1 VEEGA
6 EGHVL
11 RVAERALQRGCIG
24 DDVVT
29 IRLPV
34 SALGASRDDVD
45 DFSHD
50 MHAKD
55 HPRAGHGILRLL
67 RARPPC
73 DNPAAVTHHPVIK
86 WTFDPAILL
95 ALALWT
101 GVFVWRCRAARR
113 EAGGRGAG
121 WRQGLAFAGCMLV
134 LLIALV
140 SPIDALGEDYLFS
153 MHMTQ
158 HILLGDIAPLLLLL
172 SLSRVIMRPA
182 TRRLQSVERRLGRLA
197 SPVTFIVV
205 WLALL
210 YFWHIPALYDAAIE
224 HPLVHALEHACF
236 FAAGVAVWW
245 PLIQPVPMRR
255 RLTGLATFGYIGTA
269 KVGLAA
275 LGLFLTWSSTV
286 AYTYYEHVPRIWG
299 LSAVE
304 DQNVG
309 GAIMMVEQSLVLV
322 TVFTILFVRMLL
334 QSEEDERRRERLEDA
349 AAV

>member
-1 VEEGA
+1 
-6 EGHVL
+6 
-11 RVAERALQRGCIG
+11 
-24 DDVVT
+24 
-29 IRLPV
+29 
-34 SALGASRDDVD
+34 
-45 DFSHD
+45 
-50 MHAKD
+50 
-55 HPRAGHGILRLL
+55 
-67 RARPPC
+67 
-73 DNPAAVTHHPVIK
+73 VTHHPVIR
-86 WTFDPAILL
+86 WTLDPAILL
-95 ALALWT
+95 ALALWI
-101 GVFVWRCRAARR
+101 GVYVWRFRDARR

-121 WRQGLAFAGCMLV
+121 WRQGLAFGGCILV

-140 SPIDALGEDYLFS
+140 SPIDALGEQYLFS

-182 TRRLQSVERRLGRLA
+182 TRRLQSVERKLGRLA
-197 SPVTFIVV
+197 SPVTFIFL

-210 YFWHIPALYDAAIE
+210 YFWHIPALYDAALQ

-236 FAAGVAVWW
+236 FTAGVLVWW
-245 PLIQPVPMRR
+245 PLIQPVPMRH
-255 RLTGLATFGYIGTA
+255 RLSGLGTFAYIGSA
-269 KVGLAA
+269 KVGLGL

-286 AYTYYEHVPRIWG
+286 AYTFYEHVPRIWG
-299 LSAVE
+299 LSAVQ

-322 TVFTILFVRMLL
+322 TTFTILFVRMLL

>member
-1 VEEGA
+1 
-6 EGHVL
+6 
-11 RVAERALQRGCIG
+11 
-24 DDVVT
+24 
-29 IRLPV
+29 
-34 SALGASRDDVD
+34 
-45 DFSHD
+45 
-50 MHAKD
+50 M
-55 HPRAGHGILRLL
+55 
-67 RARPPC
+67 
-73 DNPAAVTHHPVIK
+73 THHPVIK

-95 ALALWT
+95 AIALWT
-101 GVFVWRCRAARR
+101 GVYVWRFRQARA

-121 WRQGLAFAGCMLV
+121 ARQALCFAGCILV

-140 SPIDALGEDYLFS
+140 SPLDALGEDYLFS

-182 TRRLQSVERRLGRLA
+182 TRRFQSIERKLGVLA
-197 SPVTFIVV
+197 SPVTFILL
-205 WLALL
+205 WLALI
-210 YFWHIPALYDAAIE
+210 YVWHIPAMYDAALN
-224 HPLVHALEHACF
+224 HPFVHALEHICF
-236 FAAGVAVWW
+236 FSAGVLLWW
-245 PLIQPVPMRR
+245 PLIQPVPMRH
-255 RLTGLATFGYIGTA
+255 RLTGLAPFAYIGGA
-269 KVGLAA
+269 KIGLGM

-299 LSAVE
+299 LTAVQ

-322 TVFTILFVRMLL
+322 TTFAVLFVRMLS